1 MGAGGSINDFCF
13 SKLSLEAFPF
23 PLFFETVPGSFPL
36 LWKGRK
42 LDVLPFQTAENALI
56 QTDEA
61 RSHPTVLAI
70 GQLGWP
76 QLLHFSC
83 KTHSGLGWAD
93 VTAKQNCN
101 WVPSYSPSKS
111 KDSTKFFQLNWKS
124 WGWRPQ
130 WGSTEC
136 SVNLGAHVCPAQV
149 ALTVEV
155 CPQKLYGPSS
165 LMTLPLLQNTVWIT
179 QRKNQAALGR
189 SWKEGGLF
197 HTCGL
202 RDYSPEVC
210 YFRITH

>member
-1 MGAGGSINDFCF
+1 MCCL
-13 SKLSLEAFPF
+13 SKLLRMFWF
-23 PLFFETVPGSFPL
+23 RLT
-36 LWKGRK
+36 K
-42 LDVLPFQTAENALI
+42 LDHI
-56 QTDEA
+56 QQCWLQD
-61 RSHPTVLAI
+61 S
-70 GQLGWP
+70 LGGP
-76 QLLHFSC
+76 SSC
-83 KTHSGLGWAD
+83 TFHAKHTQGLGELMSQLNK
-93 VTAKQNCN
+93 TN

-165 LMTLPLLQNTVWIT
+165 LMTLPLLQNPVWIT

-197 HTCGL
+197 HNCGL
-202 RDYSPEVC
+202 RDHSPEVC
-210 YFRITH
+210 YFSITH